1 MELVLMR
8 RQLQDVIS
16 DVKSLTGDDPSITA
30 DLAPAIEKYNKEQ
43 LISTMLPGAGGK
55 LVRPSV
61 SGRLRVNERA
71 DDVRRSL
78 CRSLM
83 GWGMGDSTIRRRI
96 VLGLSI
102 MFRRWVLGCG
112 DGWGRANGAGNRK
125 RRMSRAMCLN
135 RRMPT

>member
-30 DLAPAIEKYNKEQ
+30 DLAPAVEKYNKEQ

-61 SGRLRVNERA
+61 S
-71 DDVRRSL
+71 RS
-78 CRSLM
+78 CE
-83 GWGMGDSTIRRRI
+83 
-96 VLGLSI
+96 
-102 MFRRWVLGCG
+102 
-112 DGWGRANGAGNRK
+112 
-125 RRMSRAMCLN
+125 
-135 RRMPT
+135 